1 MSVALWVVDCALVIE
16 TVKVLY
22 QFSST
27 AEVIEATW
35 HWYVTIAKVTGG
47 DSGLYSLLQH
57 PTCPTVIDRKNTRR
71 ILLFPNRVILRWY
84 VFWYSCNCEKEESS
98 REKGLGIP
106 PHIGHGNL
114 LGWRKLT
121 TLTNDNNENGSGV
134 GNYKHQPL
142 IVVADYIL
150 WFPNLA
156 FAQYAPVLT
165 SNIKKNRDPDRSW
178 MGNLKVKTT
187 SIEIS
192 FSHLLPV
199 LSKICTHLSSW

>member
-84 VFWYSCNCEKEESS
+84 VF
-98 REKGLGIP
+98 
-106 PHIGHGNL
+106 
-114 LGWRKLT
+114 
-121 TLTNDNNENGSGV
+121 
-134 GNYKHQPL
+134 
-142 IVVADYIL
+142 
-150 WFPNLA
+150 
-156 FAQYAPVLT
+156 
-165 SNIKKNRDPDRSW
+165 
-178 MGNLKVKTT
+178 
-187 SIEIS
+187 
-192 FSHLLPV
+192 
-199 LSKICTHLSSW
+199 